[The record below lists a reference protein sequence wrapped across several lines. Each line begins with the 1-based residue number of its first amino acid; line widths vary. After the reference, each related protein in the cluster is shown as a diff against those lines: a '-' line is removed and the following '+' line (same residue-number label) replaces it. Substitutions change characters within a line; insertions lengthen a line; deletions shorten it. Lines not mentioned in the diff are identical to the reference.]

1 VRAKHNDSEAPKMSR
16 ADMDFARPYGFGDF
30 ELVREERSGAYWQAA
45 DGMVVRLAMP
55 EQGRAPDQESE
66 APEKSDSAPGSA
78 GGS

>member
-1 VRAKHNDSEAPKMSR
+1 MSR

-30 ELVREERSGAYWQAA
+30 ELVREEGSGAYWQAA

-66 APEKSDSAPGSA
+66 AQEKPDAAPGSA